1 MIDAVRSRLGLRSG
15 LGASALLT
23 LAAQTS
29 LAACAPESRPATQVA
44 VRWEVIPSPPVEGPV
59 RIEFTL
65 ADGHGGTLSDADV
78 EVEAGMNHAG
88 MVPELAQATDLG
100 QGRYAAELELSM
112 GGDWFLIFRGT
123 LGDGTGFEEIEDLKG
138 VAAR

>member
-1 MIDAVRSRLGLRSG
+1 MIDSVRSRLGLRSG
-15 LGASALLT
+15 LGAAALQALFA
-23 LAAQTS
+23 LTS
-29 LAACAPESRPATQVA
+29 LAACAPEAVPSAQVA
-44 VRWEVIPSPPVEGPV
+44 VAWSVTPSPPAEGPV
-59 RIEFTL
+59 RLEFSL
-65 ADGHGGTLSDADV
+65 RDGAGQPLSGADV

-100 QGRYAAELELSM
+100 QGRYAAEFELTM

-123 LGDGTGFEEIEDLKG
+123 LADGTGFEEIEDLRG